1 MKKRLLYIVALILT
15 GIASSAFV
23 YGQNT
28 VLERL
33 QGKTWRWAGNDH
45 KFTCCEKI
53 VMFDYRDSESY
64 SFYLSDTPTHTQFD
78 DSKVGNVPNGRYM
91 IRPGFANDPENP
103 VFVNE
108 IVALND
114 AELKLRLR
122 NGVVATFRSLEA
134 HTMQYVVRNAPTS
147 QSPFSGLRGVG
158 SQDHPNVNM
167 PLNTAVPDRLYR
179 NVQLTQFT
187 NIANQKRG
195 RILGKFAVTNN
206 NHIVVVTFGDLH
218 NNRTDVL
225 CLVNS
230 SGTILRTI
238 EGMVIVDGMLMKDYR
253 LVSGQVEIRQV
264 VPSSSLASL
273 SFDNV
278 TSFTGN
284 VVTTVYSI
292 ASSSFDI
299 IQGRTTTSGVKTFTR
314 ALLTNP
320 DRTTVAEY

>member
-23 YGQNT
+23 YGQST

-33 QGKTWRWAGNDH
+33 QNKTWRWAESSY
-45 KFTCCEKI
+45 KYTCCERI
-53 VMFDYRDSESY
+53 AVRDYGRTISNF
-64 SFYLSDTPTHTQFD
+64 FYLSDTPTHTDFD
-78 DSKVGNVPNGRYM
+78 DSKIGKVFNGRY
-91 IRPGFANDPENP
+91 IITPGPASNPELPVFAN
-103 VFVNE
+103 E
-108 IVALND
+108 IIELND
-114 AELKLRLR
+114 AILRIRLR
-122 NGVVATFRSLEA
+122 DGITIATFRALEA

-167 PLNTAVPDRLYR
+167 PLNTAVTDRLYR
-179 NVQLTQFT
+179 NVQLTQFE
-187 NIANQKRG
+187 NIANQRRG
-195 RILGKFAVTNN
+195 RILGKFAATNN
-206 NHIVVVTFGDLH
+206 NFIVVVTFGDLD

-264 VPSSSLASL
+264 VPSSSTSL
-273 SFDNV
+273 LFDNV

-292 ASSSFDI
+292 ASSSFD
-299 IQGRTTTSGVKTFTR
+299 QLRTSTSGAKTFTR